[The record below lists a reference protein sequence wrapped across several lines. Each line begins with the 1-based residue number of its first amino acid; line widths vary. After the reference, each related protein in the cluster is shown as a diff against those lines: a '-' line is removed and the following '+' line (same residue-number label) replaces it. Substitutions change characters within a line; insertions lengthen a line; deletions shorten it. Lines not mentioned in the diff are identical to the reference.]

1 MNAKWITIIVF
12 TVLATVV
19 WIIVGMSGDS
29 TTEDVNTE
37 YQTYLTPIED
47 SFDEESL
54 QEIVK
59 REEET
64 MLIDRDALE

>member
-12 TVLATVV
+12 TVLAVVV
-19 WIIVGMSGDS
+19 WIIVGLSGDP
-29 TTEDVNTE
+29 TTEDVNSE

-47 SFDEESL
+47 TFDEESL